1 MLLFIEQECDLSL
14 NWKNMT
20 IKFEFIIG
28 FELKKYDI
36 LVWIYYCVWISKL
49 CPVGINLKVMTIGL
63 IKKNITL
70 SLNLLLGLNFKS
82 ITVRFEFTVELFDTD
97 LAVVARATVLMV
109 VIGVTILAV
118 QWLETLIQWRS
129 SEPQFW

>member
-20 IKFEFIIG
+20 IRFEFIIG

-36 LVWIYYCVWISKL
+36 YVWIYYCVWISKL
-49 CPVGINLKVMTIGL
+49 CPVGINLEVMTIGL

-97 LAVVARATVLMV
+97 LAVVARATVSMV
-109 VIGVTILAV
+109 VIGATILAV
-118 QWLETLIQWRS
+118 QWLEILIQRRS

>member
-1 MLLFIEQECDLSL
+1 M
-14 NWKNMT
+14 
-20 IKFEFIIG
+20 
-28 FELKKYDI
+28 
-36 LVWIYYCVWISKL
+36 
-49 CPVGINLKVMTIGL
+49 GINLKVMTIGL

-118 QWLETLIQWRS
+118 QWLETLIQWRL
-129 SEPQFW
+129 SEPQF